1 MEIMEMRRAV
11 SALQTAM
18 QMTYGAEYLRK
29 WSGFTPDEMC
39 RAWSRKF
46 QASGIPSSVVIMLA
60 DEMHWEH
67 PPTVTQIV
75 GALEQLQAKVARD
88 ALFDSTKRQQHALRD
103 DSQLAAPD
111 SPVVKQAMAEMK
123 KWLGAHA
130 VGSKA

>member
-60 DEMHWEH
+60 DAMTWEH
-67 PPTVTQIV
+67 PPTVIQIV
-75 GALEQLQAKVARD
+75 DALEQLHAKRARD
-88 ALFDSTKRQQHALRD
+88 AQFDATRNQVRALRD
-103 DSQLAAPD
+103 DSKVADPN
-111 SPVVKQAMAEMK
+111 SPVVKTAMAEMRK
-123 KWLGAHA
+123 FLGAHV
-130 VGSKA
+130 VGSRP